1 MVVTYRI
8 EDKLDL
14 RPDFQNKQPLYN
26 IISILLGVPYHDILG
41 GNPDMKTIVEWQE
54 VVK

>member
-14 RPDFQNKQPLYN
+14 SPDFQNRSDAYS